1 MGSGNGRQYKQT
13 VSLGEFRKRLYRRLG
28 ATACNLTSLDLQLNR
43 PCIGAR
49 DANTIIGIHTVAHS
63 KRDLPLSF
71 FQPGSQKLRYTGGA
85 AVAAVFIRRVSH
97 PVIVPLASLVIDVFA
112 RALPARMNLRP
123 RITAKFFREKVDS
136 RNARIDSLKFYGDK
150 RFFFSLSLFEKR

>member
-28 ATACNLTSLDLQLNR
+28 ATACNLTSLDLQLDH

-49 DANTIIGIHTVAHS
+49 CEYDYRRTHGCAQQA
-63 KRDLPLSF
+63 RDLPLSF
-71 FQPGSQKLRYTGGA
+71 FHSGTHKSYDIP

-97 PVIVPLASLVIDVFA
+97 PVIVPLASPVIDVFA
-112 RALPARMNLRP
+112 RAFPL
-123 RITAKFFREKVDS
+123 E
-136 RNARIDSLKFYGDK
+136 
-150 RFFFSLSLFEKR
+150 